1 MRLIK
6 QIPHER
12 FLIQLHAY
20 NGKFILSISLDQ
32 FEQLY
37 KVSESDFPQVD
48 QIEALIQGTFLT
60 KCIHRFIEMRSDWME
75 IINLKS

>member
-1 MRLIK
+1 MRFIK

-32 FEQLY
+32 YEQSF
-37 KVSESDFPQVD
+37 KVNETDFPQVD
-48 QIEALIQGTFLT
+48 QLENLIEGEFLS
-60 KCIHRFIEMRSDWME
+60 KCIHRFIEMRSDWMKVLQS
-75 IINLKS
+75 N

>member
-1 MRLIK
+1 MRFIK

-32 FEQLY
+32 YEQSF
-37 KVSESDFPQVD
+37 KVNETDFPQVN
-48 QIEALIQGTFLT
+48 QLEKLIEGEFLS
-60 KCIHRFIEMRSDWME
+60 KCIHRFIEMRSDWMKVLQS
-75 IINLKS
+75 N